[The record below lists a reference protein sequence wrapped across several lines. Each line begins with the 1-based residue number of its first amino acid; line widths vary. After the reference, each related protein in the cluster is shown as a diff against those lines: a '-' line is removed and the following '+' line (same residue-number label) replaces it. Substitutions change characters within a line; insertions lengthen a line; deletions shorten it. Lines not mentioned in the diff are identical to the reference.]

1 MPGEGIKLE
10 DLQVVS
16 KLVKEI
22 DQRVSDAVKVSQDVG
37 LTQVARILET
47 VKSYID
53 LLKRELDVE
62 P

>member
-1 MPGEGIKLE
+1 MSCEKIKLK

-16 KLVKEI
+16 KLVGEV
-22 DQRVSDAVKVSQDVG
+22 DQKISEAVKISRDIG
-37 LTQVARILET
+37 LTQATRILET

-53 LLKRELDVE
+53 LLKRELEVE